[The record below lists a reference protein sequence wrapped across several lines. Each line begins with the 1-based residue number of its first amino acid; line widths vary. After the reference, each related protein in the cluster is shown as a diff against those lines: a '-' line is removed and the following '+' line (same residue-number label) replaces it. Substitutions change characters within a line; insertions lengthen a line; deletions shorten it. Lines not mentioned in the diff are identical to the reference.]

1 MISPN
6 DWKQQA
12 QAQTTQ
18 ESSLPWLLQPAGAR
32 AAFSAGELP
41 TRKTERWK
49 YTPVTALLQQD
60 YLHTAAASAVDE
72 SAARA
77 CFAALANASR
87 IVFVNGQLNRALS
100 DFSDLENQGVISTF
114 SQCSPEQR
122 ELVNACL
129 GSALDTQKHLFA
141 ALNYSQLQDGLLLHA
156 PALQKL
162 AQPVYVVH
170 LGSTLDTPA
179 WAQTRLLVVAEPGA
193 ELQLIEQ
200 FDSLGA
206 QHNLLHNHVT
216 EIVLQPNARLQHV
229 RLQVEDEALAHIN
242 GLHVKLAR
250 DSHYEL
256 HGIAF
261 GSQLKRNDIQITF
274 AGENAACALNG
285 VFLSKH
291 RQHIDHHLNIEHRV
305 PHCTSNTAFKGFVTD
320 ESRAT
325 FNGRIHIH
333 PLAQKTEAHLNNKN
347 LLLSKKAELNTK
359 PELEIYAD
367 DVKCSHGASIG
378 QLDEKSL
385 FYFQSRG
392 IDKASAEAMLCLGF
406 VNEKVEQIPGEAL
419 QALAQHKLG
428 QFFNDVEKLKTL
440 WSL

>member
-18 ESSLPWLLQPAGAR
+18 ETSLQWLLSTAAARVAFAG
-32 AAFSAGELP
+32 SELP
-41 TRKTERWK
+41 TRKTEHWK

-60 YLHTAAASAVDE
+60 FLRPADSKVDLTQ
-72 SAARA
+72 ARA
-77 CFAALANASR
+77 CLAQLPDAAR
-87 IVFVNGQLNRALS
+87 IVLVNGQLNHELS
-100 DFSDLENQGVISTF
+100 DFSTLAQQGVITLF
-114 SQCSPEQR
+114 SQCTAAQR
-122 ELVNACL
+122 ELVNTHL
-129 GSALDTQKHLFA
+129 GSALNTGKHLFA
-141 ALNYSQLQDGLLLHA
+141 ALNYSTIADGLLLHA

-162 AQPVYVVH
+162 AQPVYVVY

-200 FDSLGA
+200 FDSVGE
-206 QHNLLHNHVT
+206 QNNLFHNHVT
-216 EIVLQPNARLQHV
+216 EIVLQPNARLQHI
-229 RLQVEDEALAHIN
+229 RLQVEQEALSHIN
-242 GLHVKLAR
+242 GLHIKLTR
-250 DSHYEL
+250 DSHYEQ

-261 GSQLKRNDIQITF
+261 GNQLKRNDINVNF
-274 AGENAACALNG
+274 AGENSACVLNG

-291 RQHIDHHLNIEHRV
+291 RQHIDNHLNLEHAT
-305 PHCTSNTAFKGFVTD
+305 PLCTSNTAFKGFVTD
-320 ESRAT
+320 ESRAI

-333 PLAQKTEAHLNNKN
+333 PQAQKTEAHLNNKN
-347 LLLSKKAELNTK
+347 LLLSKKAELDTK

-406 VNEKVEQIPGEAL
+406 VNEKVEQIPSEPMQL
-419 QALAQHKLG
+419 LAQHKLG
-428 QFFNDVEKLKTL
+428 QFFNDVDKLKTL